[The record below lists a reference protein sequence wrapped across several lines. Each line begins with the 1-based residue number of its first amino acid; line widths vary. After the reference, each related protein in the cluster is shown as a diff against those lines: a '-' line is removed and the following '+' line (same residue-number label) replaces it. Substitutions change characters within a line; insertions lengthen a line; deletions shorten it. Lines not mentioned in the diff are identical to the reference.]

1 MKSKLGILLMAMG
14 SMLMAAALGLF
25 LYNRGE
31 QHNAAES
38 VEILMPQVVKAIQ
51 QRQETPT
58 EPVFL

>member
-1 MKSKLGILLMAMG
+1 MAMG